1 MEIHRLRVH
10 PAPVF
15 CFVQEMNDSSVGNQ
29 NYSPDPLCCKKNM
42 QDFRG
47 RADAF
52 SLSSYRPLPSPRQ
65 TGDSHRPGS
74 LVPQRLSCPNL
85 TKGSR
90 VCIISPS
97 SQTHGFLC
105 KENCCKIPMPLVS
118 STHSHPSTPPC
129 HLRVLAGQRQRQ
141 LLTTK
146 VSTTR
151 AESRSHQ
158 EIQNSLARLRCP

>member
-1 MEIHRLRVH
+1 MWGIRIIHLTLSVARKTCRTSGEGQMH
-10 PAPVF
+10 FPSAPTDP
-15 CFVQEMNDSSVGNQ
+15 CLPQETLTD
-29 NYSPDPLCCKKNM
+29 L
-42 QDFRG
+42 
-47 RADAF
+47 
-52 SLSSYRPLPSPRQ
+52 
-65 TGDSHRPGS
+65 GS

-85 TKGSR
+85 TKGSC
-90 VCIISPS
+90 VCIILPS
-97 SQTHGFLC
+97 SQAHGFLC

-129 HLRVLAGQRQRQ
+129 HLRVLAGQRHRQ

-158 EIQNSLARLRCP
+158 EIQNSLAQLRCP

>member
-1 MEIHRLRVH
+1 MLYLTDGLQVELLFSHVVEGVIWAREREEGEERLMCRFGTVRRKVEIHRLRVH

-65 TGDSHRPGS
+65 TGDSHRAGLPGAS
-74 LVPQRLSCPNL
+74 EIVM
-85 TKGSR
+85 
-90 VCIISPS
+90 
-97 SQTHGFLC
+97 SQPH
-105 KENCCKIPMPLVS
+105 
-118 STHSHPSTPPC
+118 
-129 HLRVLAGQRQRQ
+129 
-141 LLTTK
+141 
-146 VSTTR
+146 
-151 AESRSHQ
+151 
-158 EIQNSLARLRCP
+158 